1 MKRLTSLPVLFLL
14 GAVISGCT
22 VGPHYK
28 RPDVP
33 VAPDFRGPDNTPVA
47 DASSV
52 ANQKWFDVFHDPD
65 LQRLIREALQ
75 SNFDLRIAAQ
85 HVLEQQAQVGI
96 TRSQQFP
103 TVTVG
108 GTAVGARLGSSFASA
123 LNSPETTAGGGFDL
137 SATWNPDFWGLYRR
151 QTEAARAQL
160 LAQQWAQKAVLSTLV
175 ANVAT
180 AYIQLRTL
188 DRELAITRDT
198 LRVRQES
205 LQLTEKLE
213 SGGSATLSDV
223 REAQALVYT
232 ASSNIPSLEQQIQQ
246 QENEINLLLGRKPG
260 PVVRSQSYTPAQNVG
275 SVPAGIPS
283 QLLERRPDIQRAEA
297 DLIAANANIGVARA
311 QFFPSLPISA
321 TGGVGSDAF
330 SSLFNASGGLVY
342 GMGSVTQPLFEGGR
356 LKNNLRLAKA
366 TDQEMVISYQKA
378 INTAFHDVSNALIAY
393 RKTRDYREQQQDLVG
408 AEEDATRLA
417 ELRYKAG
424 ATAYLEVLTNEAN
437 RYAAQLSLASA
448 QQNEALSL
456 VELYNAL
463 GGGWQQ

>member
-1 MKRLTSLPVLFLL
+1 MKRLTPLPVLFLL
-14 GAVISGCT
+14 SAMISGCT

-33 VAPDFRGPDNTPVA
+33 VAPDFRGPDNTHVDDTSSIA
-47 DASSV
+47 D
-52 ANQKWFDVFHDPD
+52 QKWFDVFHDPD

-108 GTAVGARLGSSFASA
+108 GSAVGARLGSSFASA
-123 LNSPETTAGGGFDL
+123 LNTPETTAGGGFDL

-188 DRELAITRDT
+188 DRELAITRET

-232 ASSNIPSLEQQIQQ
+232 ASSNIPSLEQQMQQ

-260 PVVRSQSYTPAQNVG
+260 PVARSESYTPAQNVDA
-275 SVPAGIPS
+275 VPAGIPS

-311 QFFPSLPISA
+311 QF
-321 TGGVGSDAF
+321 
-330 SSLFNASGGLVY
+330 NASGGLAY
-342 GMGSVTQPLFEGGR
+342 GMGSLAQPLFEGGR

-366 TDQEMVISYQKA
+366 TDQEMVITYQKA

-393 RKTRDYREQQQDLVG
+393 RKTRDYREQQQDLVA

-448 QQNEALSL
+448 QQSDALSL

>member
-1 MKRLTSLPVLFLL
+1 
-14 GAVISGCT
+14 
-22 VGPHYK
+22 
-28 RPDVP
+28 
-33 VAPDFRGPDNTPVA
+33 
-47 DASSV
+47 
-52 ANQKWFDVFHDPD
+52 
-65 LQRLIREALQ
+65 
-75 SNFDLRIAAQ
+75 
-85 HVLEQQAQVGI
+85 
-96 TRSQQFP
+96 
-103 TVTVG
+103 
-108 GTAVGARLGSSFASA
+108 
-123 LNSPETTAGGGFDL
+123 
-137 SATWNPDFWGLYRR
+137 LYRR

-160 LAQQWAQKAVLSTLV
+160 LVQQWAQKAVLSTLV

-188 DRELAITRDT
+188 DRELAITRET

-260 PVVRSQSYTPAQNVG
+260 PVVRRESYTPAQNVDA
-275 SVPAGIPS
+275 VPAGIPS

-297 DLIAANANIGVARA
+297 NLIAANANIGVARA
-311 QFFPSLPISA
+311 QFFPTLPISA
-321 TGGVGSDAF
+321 SGGVGSSAF

-342 GMGSVTQPLFEGGR
+342 GMGSLTQPLFEGGR

-366 TDQEMVISYQKA
+366 TDQEMVIAYQKA

-393 RKTRDYREQQQDLVG
+393 RKTRDYRAQQQDLVA

-448 QQNEALSL
+448 QQSEALSL